1 MAEGTC
7 FFIGHHD
14 AGTELLPVMKDAIE
28 RHITEYGVVEFCVGH
43 YGNFDRMATRLLTEA
58 KVNHP
63 EISIHLL
70 TPYHP
75 IERPLDVPEGFDA
88 TFYPPGMESVP
99 RQYAISKANRY
110 MIQNSTHLIA
120 YAYHTLG
127 GAGKLVKSAR
137 VLEKKGAIHIENL
150 AEKIGQKA
158 I

>member
-1 MAEGTC
+1 MPTASC
-7 FFIGHHD
+7 FFIGHRN
-14 AGTELLPVMKDAIE
+14 AGSEVLPFLATEVE
-28 RHITEYGVVEFCVGH
+28 RHITEYGVKEFCVGH
-43 YGNFDRMATRLLTEA
+43 YGNFDRMAARVLTEA
-58 KVNHP
+58 KSRHP
-63 EISIHLL
+63 EITLQLL

-75 IERPLDVPEGFDA
+75 FDTSVDVPDGFDG

-99 RQYAISKANRY
+99 RRYAIPRANRY

-137 VLEKKGAIHIENL
+137 VLEKKGAIRIENL